1 MNAKVLGTLEFP
13 KVLARLADVTAF
25 SASRA
30 LALALEPSADHF
42 WVERRQ
48 EETAEAV
55 RLLQERPEFSV
66 RGTRDVRL
74 LARKAALGGVLD
86 PAQLLEVAGTLESA
100 HFVGGT
106 IAKLEHEAY
115 RMLREHGAQI
125 HPCRDVTAAIG
136 GAINDQG
143 EVRDN
148 ASPALG
154 RIRRELRVAHSR
166 LTERLNSYLTSH
178 RSYLQDAIITSRNDR
193 YVIPVKAE
201 ARSHIPGIVHDQ
213 SASGATVFVEPLAIV
228 ELNNALRTLQLQEHE
243 EIERILR
250 EVSGVVGASGEAIIE
265 TVNALAA
272 IDLCLAKA
280 RLAGAQDASRPLLA
294 AAGRIAL
301 YKARHPL
308 LTGKVVP
315 ISIELGAG
323 FSQLVITGPNTGGKT
338 VALKTVGLLTL
349 MALAGL
355 HVPAE
360 SGSEI
365 GLVPEVWADIGDE
378 QSIEQSLST
387 FSSHM
392 TNIVRIV
399 NTVRAGDLVLLDEL
413 GAGTDPVEGAALAR
427 AILDYLRARRATVV
441 GTTHYAELKA
451 YAHSTPGVQNAS
463 VEFDL
468 ETLSPTYRLTVGLPG
483 RSNALAIATRLGL
496 NKEIVDTASAT
507 LSPEQLQIETLLK
520 QIADEKQEA
529 ERARA
534 EAQRLER
541 QAAAALQATTR
552 ERAALE
558 RERERLLQQA
568 ETAAE
573 QELADFRRQLAE
585 LQLRAGELSSRRD
598 VQEVQEQSSA
608 VLRQLLERR
617 HKQPRRREAPP
628 TDLPLGS
635 WVYIET
641 LGQSGKL
648 LSLDRDHNSAE
659 VQLGSFKVRAK
670 ASELGAGHRPAPL
683 DAAEGRPGR
692 RESARE
698 ARVVT
703 LPATPITGTELDLRG
718 KRAADVDAEL
728 DRFLN
733 DASRAGLPYARIIHG
748 KGTGALRQ
756 VVLAQ
761 LTGHPLV
768 TSFRLGEAGEGGDG
782 VTIATL

>member
-13 KVLARLADVTAF
+13 KVLARLAEVTAF
-25 SASRA
+25 SASRE
-30 LALALEPSADHF
+30 LALALEPSADRF

-86 PAQLLEVAGTLESA
+86 PAQLLEVAGTLESGQ
-100 HFVGGT
+100 FVGGT
-106 IAKLEHEAY
+106 LAKLESDTY
-115 RMLREHGAQI
+115 RVLREHGTQI

-136 GAINDQG
+136 GAISDQG

-166 LTERLNSYLTSH
+166 LTEKLNSYLSSH
-178 RSYLQDAIITSRNDR
+178 RSSLQDAIITSRNDR
-193 YVIPVKAE
+193 YVLPIRAE
-201 ARSHIPGIVHDQ
+201 ARSQIPGIVHDQ

-228 ELNNALRTLQLQEHE
+228 ELNNALRTLQLQEQA

-250 EVSGVVGASGEAIIE
+250 AVSGVVGTSGEAIIE

-280 RLAGAQDASRPLLA
+280 RLAGAQDASRPLLS
-294 AAGRIAL
+294 AAGRLAL
-301 YKARHPL
+301 HKARHPL
-308 LTGKVVP
+308 LTGTVVP
-315 ISIELGAG
+315 ISIELGNS

-349 MALAGL
+349 MALSGL
-355 HVPAE
+355 HIPAE
-360 SGSEI
+360 PGSEV
-365 GLVPEVWADIGDE
+365 GLAPEVWADIGDE

-399 NTVRAGDLVLLDEL
+399 NAVRAGDLVLLDEL

-427 AILDYLRARRATVV
+427 AILDELRAKQATTVA
-441 GTTHYAELKA
+441 TTHYAELKA
-451 YAHSTPGVQNAS
+451 YAHSTPGVRNAS

-496 NKEIVDTASAT
+496 NKQIVDAATAT
-507 LSPEQLQIETLLK
+507 LAPEQLQIETLLK

-541 QAAAALQATTR
+541 QAAAALQATQR

-585 LQLRAGELSSRRD
+585 LQMRAGDVNSRRD
-598 VQEVQEQSSA
+598 VQAVQEQSSA
-608 VLRQLLERR
+608 VLRQLLERS

-635 WVYIET
+635 WVHIET

-648 LSLDRDHNSAE
+648 LSLDREHNSAE

-670 ASELGAGHRPAPL
+670 ASELSVGHRPAPL
-683 DAAEGRPGR
+683 DTSEAPPRR
-692 RESARE
+692 REPARE
-698 ARVVT
+698 ERVVT
-703 LPATPITGTELDLRG
+703 LPAVPVAGTELDLRG

>member
-13 KVLARLADVTAF
+13 KVLARLADFTAF
-25 SASRA
+25 SASRE
-30 LALALEPSADHF
+30 LALALEPNADRF

-55 RLLQERPEFSV
+55 RLLAERPEFSV

-74 LARKAALGGVLD
+74 LARKAALGAVLD
-86 PAQLLEVAGTLESA
+86 PAQLLEIAGTLESGQ
-100 HFVGGT
+100 FVGGA
-106 IAKLEHEAY
+106 IAKLDSDAF
-115 RMLREHGAQI
+115 RVLREHAAQI
-125 HPCRDVTAAIG
+125 HPCRDVTAAIS
-136 GAINDQG
+136 GAISDQG

-178 RSYLQDAIITSRNDR
+178 RSSLQDAIITSRNDR

-201 ARSHIPGIVHDQ
+201 ARSQIPGIIHDQ

-228 ELNNALRTLQLQEHE
+228 ELNNALRTLQLQERE

-250 EVSGVVGASGEAIIE
+250 EVSAVVGASGEAIIE
-265 TVNALAA
+265 TVNAMAA

-280 RLAGAQDASRPLLA
+280 RLAAAQDASRPLLA

-301 YKARHPL
+301 HRARHPL

-315 ISIELGAG
+315 ISIELGHT

-355 HVPAE
+355 HIPAE
-360 SGSEI
+360 PDSEI

-399 NTVRAGDLVLLDEL
+399 NTVQTGHLVLLDEL

-427 AILDYLRARRATVV
+427 AILDYLRARGATTV

-451 YAHSTPGVQNAS
+451 YAHGTPGVQNAS

-496 NKEIVDTASAT
+496 NKQIVDAATAT

-520 QIADEKQEA
+520 QIADEKLEA

-541 QAAAALQATTR
+541 QAAAALQATQR
-552 ERAALE
+552 ERAGLE
-558 RERERLLQQA
+558 REREHLLQQA
-568 ETAAE
+568 EAAAE
-573 QELADFRRQLAE
+573 QELADFRRQLAD
-585 LQLRAGELSSRRD
+585 LQLRAGDVNSRRD
-598 VQEVQEQSSA
+598 VQEVQEHTSA

-628 TDLPLGS
+628 ADLPPGS
-635 WVYIET
+635 WVHIET

-670 ASELGAGHRPAPL
+670 ASELSAGHRPPATESP
-683 DAAEGRPGR
+683 DPRPR
-692 RESARE
+692 RRDQSRE
-698 ARVVT
+698 ERVVT
-703 LPATPITGTELDLRG
+703 LPAVPLTGTELDLRG
-718 KRAADVDAEL
+718 KRVADIESEL

-768 TSFRLGEAGEGGDG
+768 SSFRLGETGEGGDG